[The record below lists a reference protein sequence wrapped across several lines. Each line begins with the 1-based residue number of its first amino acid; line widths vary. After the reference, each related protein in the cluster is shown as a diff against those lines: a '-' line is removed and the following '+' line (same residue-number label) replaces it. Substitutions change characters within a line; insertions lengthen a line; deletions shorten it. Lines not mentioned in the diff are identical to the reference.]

1 MEPKAENVV
10 QNIGAIAETISIF
23 YNSIVRQVPKD
34 VALALTEHFMDITI
48 SRQPV
53 AKLSPE
59 ARAVALAA
67 AEAQR
72 RAIAEKRRAEQEA
85 RKKQEAQDQGSQ
97 GKPEAKTQPEP
108 SQEPQMEE

>member
-1 MEPKAENVV
+1 MESKAENLV
-10 QNIGAIAETISIF
+10 QNIGAVAETISIF
-23 YNSIVRQVPKD
+23 YNSIARQVPKD

-48 SRQPV
+48 SRQPA

-72 RAIAEKRRAEQEA
+72 RALTQKLRQEQEA
-85 RKKQEAQDQGSQ
+85 RAQQEKQDQQ
-97 GKPEAKTQPEP
+97 KPQETPETEPEPPQKPE
-108 SQEPQMEE
+108 